1 MAHPRCFWATVFFL
15 VLAAGASNCA
25 RILALFPVPAK
36 SHVISF
42 SALTQELAR
51 RGHQVTVVSG
61 FPVKP
66 PMANYTDIT
75 VHTSFSEE
83 DMPNMFKFRE
93 HNSTHSMLTMIWD
106 MGLKWC
112 ERELKHPNVQ
122 KFIEDKESQFD
133 LIILEVFLSE
143 CFYGFVHKYKAPLI
157 HISSNTISVMMG
169 DGVGNPHT
177 SSYIPELV
185 MGYNPKMSFLQR
197 FSNFG
202 VSFFGYLFREFYF
215 LPKQQELVKKYFK
228 DPSIPPIQEMEKNA
242 SLLLLNT
249 HFSLGFPRPF
259 TPNTIE
265 VGGMH
270 IKPGKKLPE
279 DIQKYMD
286 GAKHGVVY
294 FSLGSNV
301 KSKDMPIAMRQAFLN
316 TFAKLKQKVLWKWED
331 DTLPGVPDNVR
342 IGKWMP
348 QNDILAHPNLRVFI
362 THGGLLSTQEATYH
376 GVPLLAIPVAG
387 DQIVNAQNAQA
398 RGYAIML
405 ELEKITTESL
415 SWALNELFNNPRY
428 RENVKQMSA
437 IFRDQPQSPLEKAV
451 YWTEYVLRHKGA
463 PHMRSAALDLWWFQ
477 YYLLDVLAVL
487 LGAVAVS
494 LVITWVSCRALY
506 RLLFS
511 KAKGIPLKKHSKS
524 KKIN

>member
-1 MAHPRCFWATVFFL
+1 MAGPRCFWTTVFFL
-15 VLAAGASNCA
+15 MFVGGAIDCA
-25 RILALFPVPAK
+25 RILALFPIPAK
-36 SHVISF
+36 SHMISYG
-42 SALTQELAR
+42 ALMQELAR

-75 VHTSFSEE
+75 VHSSLPEE
-83 DMPNMFKFRE
+83 DTPSMFQMHEEKSARNLF
-93 HNSTHSMLTMIWD
+93 TMIFD
-106 MGLKWC
+106 MGLVLC
-112 ERELKHPNVQ
+112 ERELKHPNIQ

-133 LIILEVFLSE
+133 LVILEVFLSE

-157 HISSNTISVMMG
+157 HISSNTIGVWMG

-177 SSYIPELV
+177 SSYIPEVIL
-185 MGYNPKMSFLQR
+185 GLKPEMSFLQR

-202 VSFFGYLFREFYF
+202 VTLFSYLSREFYF
-215 LPKQQELVKKYFK
+215 LPKQQELLKKYFK

-242 SLLLLNT
+242 SLLLLNS
-249 HFSLGFPRPF
+249 HFSLSYPRPF

-286 GAKHGVVY
+286 EAEHGVVY

-301 KSKDMPIAMRQAFLN
+301 KSKDMPLPMRQALLD

-331 DTLPGVPDNVR
+331 DTLPGLPANVR

-348 QNDILAHPNLRVFI
+348 QNDILAHPNLRVFM
-362 THGGLLSTQEATYH
+362 THGGLLSMQEATYH
-376 GVPLLAIPVAG
+376 GVPLLAIPVAA
-387 DQIVNAQNAQA
+387 DQNVNALNAQTK
-398 RGYAIML
+398 GYAIML

-415 SWALNELFNNPRY
+415 SWALNELFNNPRWHIHGASG
-428 RENVKQMSA
+428 RRCSSWSSLQVPA
-437 IFRDQPQSPLEKAV
+437 I
-451 YWTEYVLRHKGA
+451 
-463 PHMRSAALDLWWFQ
+463 
-477 YYLLDVLAVL
+477 VLAYL
-487 LGAVAVS
+487 HCS
-494 LVITWVSCRALY
+494 LYLPRAT
-506 RLLFS
+506 
-511 KAKGIPLKKHSKS
+511 
-524 KKIN
+524 